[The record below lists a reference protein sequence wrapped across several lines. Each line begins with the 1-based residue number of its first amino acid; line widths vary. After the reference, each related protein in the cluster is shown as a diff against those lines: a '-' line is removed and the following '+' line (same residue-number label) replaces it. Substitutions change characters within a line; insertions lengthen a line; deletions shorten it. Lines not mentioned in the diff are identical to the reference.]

1 MRFGVIFF
9 IFTLFWIM
17 LVSKIYQISIKSNYY
32 YEHLAQ
38 MNIERKYFIK
48 PVRGEILDKNG
59 KLLAVNDIGFSI
71 KLAPGLSKHRNEKYE
86 ATLKYMMQ
94 TFPDM
99 NETKLTK
106 ILRHNR
112 RELGKRLLYV
122 TKRYADI
129 NQTKLLKR
137 YITPKLEKVMN
148 SIVKEFPHLDR
159 DKLFLKYISKN
170 SVYNHR
176 FIPIVD
182 FIIYDEMIGAYPK
195 LSINKLLKIESETK
209 RMYPAG
215 SLATHIVGYVGRS
228 NKKQNAK
235 DRKENAIEQKD
246 NGEKIGVV
254 ETVGVVGKTGLE
266 KEYNKVL
273 QGQLGYRMVKVS
285 ATNKEVAEIKKKL
298 PLEDQNLILNIDLGL
313 QKRINELFVGQAGV
327 AIVMNVNGDI
337 LAGVSYPSYDPN
349 LFVGGISGKDWKAL
363 ITDFNHPFTNKMI
376 AGGYPPGSGIK
387 MGMALSFANA
397 GTSLDQSEYCK
408 GYITM
413 GKSKHKFRC
422 WSKYGHG
429 QVTLRK
435 AIRES
440 CDVYFYNKSLKTGIN
455 AMSRGLH
462 KLGFG
467 EKTGVDLP
475 HESKGIIPNKAWK
488 MKRFKQP
495 WYRGETVISAIGQGY
510 NLVTPMQVAR
520 YTAFLATEKLPTP
533 HFVHKI
539 VDKIVEPEY
548 KTFEVNHKY
557 LNTIRLGMHDVC
569 NHPRGTARRT
579 MSHLPIVVA
588 GKTGTS
594 QVVSIPQG
602 EKKRMHESQLDYYS
616 RSHAWLTTYAP
627 FDKPQYVVTILVEH
641 GGHGGSTAGPIA
653 AEIYKWMAN
662 EGYFGEK
669 FKGKIRLKKILTEEE
684 KKKLENKLKKKKKR
698 RH

>member
-86 ATLKYMMQ
+86 GTLKYMMQ

-228 NKKQNAK
+228 NKKQNEK

-387 MGMALSFANA
+387 MGMALAFANA

-475 HESKGIIPNKAWK
+475 HESKGVIPNKAWK

>member
-1 MRFGVIFF
+1 MRFGVIFV
-9 IFTLFWIM
+9 IFALFWIM

-71 KLAPGLSKHRNEKYE
+71 KLAPSLSKYSYEKRKV
-86 ATLKYMMQ
+86 TKKYILE
-94 TFPDM
+94 TFPDI
-99 NETKLTK
+99 NQTRLERVIKNSST
-106 ILRHNR
+106 
-112 RELGKRLLYV
+112 ELGKRLVRVL
-122 TKRYADI
+122 KRFPDL

-137 YITPKLEKVMN
+137 YVKKDLDKTITT
-148 SIVKEFPHLDR
+148 IVQEFPTLNKE
-159 DKLFLKYISKN
+159 KLFLKYISKN

-182 FIIYDEMIGAYPK
+182 FIVYDEMIGAYPK

-235 DRKENAIEQKD
+235 DREENAIEKKD
-246 NGEKIGVV
+246 NGTRIGVV
-254 ETVGVVGKTGLE
+254 ETVGVIGKTGLE
-266 KEYNKVL
+266 RQYNKVL

-285 ATNKEVAEIKKKL
+285 ARNKEVAEIKKKAAI
-298 PLEDQNLILNIDLGL
+298 EDQNLILNIDLGL

-327 AIVMNVNGDI
+327 AVVMNVNGDI

-349 LFVGGISGKDWKAL
+349 LFVGGISSKDWNAL
-363 ITDFNHPFTNKMI
+363 ITDFNHPFTNKI
-376 AGGYPPGSGIK
+376 VSGSYPPGSGIK
-387 MGMALSFANA
+387 MGMALAFANA

-422 WSKYGHG
+422 WSRYGHG
-429 QVTLRK
+429 QVGLRQ

-440 CDVYFYNKSLKTGIN
+440 CDVYFYNKSLRTGID
-455 AMSRGLH
+455 AMAKGLH
-462 KLGFG
+462 KLGLG

-475 HESKGIIPNKAWK
+475 RERKGIIPDKAWK

-510 NLVTPMQVAR
+510 NLATPLQIAR

-539 VDKIVEPEY
+539 VDKVVEPEY
-548 KTFEVNHKY
+548 RLFEVNHKY
-557 LNTIRLGMHDVC
+557 LNTIRLGMYDVC

-602 EKKRMHESQLDYYS
+602 EKKRMHESQLDYFS

-627 FDKPQYVVTILVEH
+627 FENPKYVVTVLVEH

-653 AEIYKWMAN
+653 NEIYKWMAN
-662 EGYFGEK
+662 EGYFGEQ
-669 FKGKIRLKKILTEEE
+669 FKGKIRLKKIDPEE
-684 KKKLENKLKKKKKR
+684 KKRE
-698 RH
+698 HH

>member
-1 MRFGVIFF
+1 MRFGIIFV

-71 KLAPGLSKHRNEKYE
+71 KLAPNLSKHRNEKYKTTQE
-86 ATLKYMMQ
+86 YVLKE
-94 TFPDM
+94 FPDI
-99 NETKLTK
+99 NKTKLERAVK
-106 ILRHNR
+106 HNQ
-112 RELGKRLLYV
+112 RELGKRLAYIA
-122 TKRYADI
+122 KKFPDI
-129 NQTKLLKR
+129 NKTKLLQR
-137 YITPKLEKVMN
+137 YIKDILDKTID
-148 SIVKEFPHLDR
+148 SIIKEFPDLNKE
-159 DKLFLKYISKN
+159 KLLLKYISKN

-182 FIIYDEMIGAYPK
+182 FIVYDEMIGAYPK

-228 NKKQNAK
+228 NKKQNLK
-235 DRKENAIEQKD
+235 DREENAIEKKD
-246 NGEKIGVV
+246 DGVTKVGVV

-266 KEYNKVL
+266 RQYNKVL

-285 ATNKEVAEIKKKL
+285 ARNKEVAEIKKKA

-349 LFVGGISGKDWKAL
+349 LFVGGISGKDWRAL
-363 ITDFNHPFTNKMI
+363 INDFNHPFTNKI
-376 AGGYPPGSGIK
+376 VSGAYPPGSSIK
-387 MGMALSFANA
+387 MGMALAFANA
-397 GTSLDQSEYCK
+397 GTSLDQSEFCK

-429 QVTLRK
+429 QVGLRK

-440 CDVYFYNKSLKTGIN
+440 CDVYFYNKSLKTGID
-455 AMSRGLH
+455 AMSKGLH
-462 KLGFG
+462 KLGLG

-475 HESKGIIPNKAWK
+475 NESKGVIPNKAWK

-510 NLVTPMQVAR
+510 NLVTPLQIAR

-539 VDKIVEPEY
+539 VDKVVEPEY
-548 KTFEVNHKY
+548 KFFEVNHKY
-557 LNTIRLGMHDVC
+557 LNTIRLGMYDVC
-569 NHPRGTARRT
+569 NSPRGTARRT

-602 EKKRMHESQLDYYS
+602 EKKRMRESQLEYFR

-627 FDKPQYVVTILVEH
+627 FDNPKYVVTVLVEH

-653 AEIYKWMAN
+653 SEIYKWMAN
-662 EGYFGEK
+662 EGYFGDK
-669 FKGKIRLKKILTEEE
+669 FKGKIRLKKIEPKE
-684 KKKLENKLKKKKKR
+684 KKKE
-698 RH
+698 H